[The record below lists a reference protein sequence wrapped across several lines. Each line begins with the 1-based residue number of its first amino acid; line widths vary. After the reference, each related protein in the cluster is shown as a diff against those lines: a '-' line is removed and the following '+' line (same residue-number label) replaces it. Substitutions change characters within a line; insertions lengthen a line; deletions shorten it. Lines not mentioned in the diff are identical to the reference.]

1 MFIAATYEN
10 YWSSSILNIDPDA
23 EIKEGETPSPL
34 SSEYTTKTDNEA
46 IRFVDIDGNRLTLGN
61 VHVTNTGS
69 KDLIIGIDY
78 RNTITIPANET
89 FVFDSVRISRFTVF
103 GKAGQKFKA
112 FGGYDR
118 A

>member
-10 YWSSSILNIDPDA
+10 FWSSSILNIDPQS

-34 SSEYTTKTDNEA
+34 SSEYVTKTDNET
-46 IRFVDIDGNRLTLGN
+46 IRFADTEGNRLTIGN
-61 VHVTNTGS
+61 LHITNTGT
-69 KDLIIGIDY
+69 KDLIVGLDY
-78 RNTITIPANET
+78 RNVITIPSGET
-89 FVFDSVRISRFTVF
+89 FIFDSIRISRITVF
-103 GKAGQKFKA
+103 GKSGQKFKA